1 MKKIIDVSVELN
13 ENMVLWEGDGSLK
26 ARQVMKLANGDP
38 YNLTRLYMSVHQ
50 GTHIDAPLHFIVDG
64 ESTDQFSLSAMVGPT
79 QVVQVDP
86 RIDLITAEVIQK
98 LGVHPTTKRLLF
110 RTRNSDYWKRGERK
124 FHKDFCGVT
133 SDGARHLVNLGLVLV
148 GIDYLSIS
156 PISDL
161 EEPHRILMRKGV
173 VILETLNL
181 AGVEPGFYDLF
192 CLPLKL
198 VGTEGS
204 PARVILT
211 V

>member
-1 MKKIIDVSVELN
+1 MKKIIDVSVEVK
-13 ENMVLWEGDGSLK
+13 EDMVLWEGDGGVK
-26 ARQVMKLANGDP
+26 IRQVMKLAKGDP

-64 ESTDQFSLSAMVGPT
+64 KSTDQFLLSAMVGPV
-79 QVVQVDP
+79 QVVQVEP
-86 RIDLITAEVIQK
+86 EIDLITTEVIQR
-98 LGVHPTTKRLLF
+98 LGVHPKTRRLLF
-110 RTRNSDYWKRGERK
+110 RTRNSDYWRRGEKK

-133 SDGARHLVNLGLVLV
+133 SDGARHLVNLGLRLV

-198 VGTEGS
+198 VGKEGS